1 MKTYSKLIAASAI
14 TALTLNSQAAT
25 YLDSTGETISG
36 AHIDITSV
44 EVNHTATDL
53 IFKINLNGD
62 PVATDWGK
70 YTIGFDTTAGG
81 DSAGNGWAR
90 PISMPGMDYWIGTWA
105 DSGNG
110 ANLYNFS
117 GVWNFQSATSGPNT
131 DNLLVTKDSSS
142 LTVQFNYAGL
152 GLTAGSSFLFDVYTT
167 GGGGGDGAIDAL
179 GNPAQS
185 VANWGDSYN
194 SGALVNS
201 YTIPAVPEPTSLAL
215 LGIGATLVIGR
226 LRRR

>member
-1 MKTYSKLIAASAI
+1 MKIHSKTIAAGVLAV
-14 TALTLNSQAAT
+14 LTLNAQAAT

-53 IFKINLNGD
+53 IFKINLAGD
-62 PVATDWGK
+62 PVVTDWGK
-70 YTIGFDTTAGG
+70 YIIGLNTVAGG
-81 DSAGNGWAR
+81 DSAGNGWGR

-105 DSGNG
+105 DGGNG
-110 ANLYNFS
+110 AEVRNYS
-117 GVWNFQSATSGPNT
+117 GSWGLQSATYGANPDSVG
-131 DNLLVTKDSSS
+131 VSKDSSS
-142 LTVQFNYAGL
+142 FTIQFKYAGL
-152 GLTAGSSFLFDVYTT
+152 GIVAGTPFQFDVYTS
-167 GGGGGDGAIDAL
+167 GGGGGDSAIDAL

-185 VANWGDSYN
+185 VANWGDAYN

-201 YTIPAVPEPTSLAL
+201 YTIPAVPEPGALTL
-215 LGIGATLVIGR
+215 LGLGATLVISR